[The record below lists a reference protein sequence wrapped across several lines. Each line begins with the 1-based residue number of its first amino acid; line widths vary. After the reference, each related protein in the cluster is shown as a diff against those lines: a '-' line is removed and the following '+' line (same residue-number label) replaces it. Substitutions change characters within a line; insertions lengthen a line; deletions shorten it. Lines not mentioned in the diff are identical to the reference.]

1 LRQLPAAQPVGAT
14 ACLLADI
21 GPTQLLQ
28 LAARQRLNHIAF
40 IRVSSFTLVKHLQGQ
55 TDSIGHRASSFV
67 VIVEPTKQLLGWT
80 ISTHKGERQVKK
92 CFAV

>member
-1 LRQLPAAQPVGAT
+1 MSG
-14 ACLLADI
+14 
-21 GPTQLLQ
+21 
-28 LAARQRLNHIAF
+28 
-40 IRVSSFTLVKHLQGQ
+40 FTLVKHLQRQ

-67 VIVEPTKQLLGWT
+67 VFVEPTKQLLGWT